1 MGKEVFMLNPHTLDK
16 MLSDY
21 HWMVTTLADLE
32 EENKTVSASTSK
44 YGLEATMP
52 KGNDISNP
60 VHGEYLRREKRI
72 SRIEEYRA
80 KVSYIQSVID
90 VINTDRESEVLYWML
105 EGKSM
110 RWISKRMG
118 LSHVSIQGIRDNIV
132 EMMLQASMAS

>member
-1 MGKEVFMLNPHTLDK
+1 MSKPTFTLNAHTLDK

-21 HWMVTTLADLE
+21 FWMVTTLAELE
-32 EENKTVSASTSK
+32 EENKMVSASTSK

-60 VHGEYLRREKRI
+60 VHGEFVRREKRL

-118 LSHVSIQGIRDNIV
+118 LSHVSIQSIRDNIV
-132 EMMLQASMAS
+132 EMMLHASLAS

>member
-1 MGKEVFMLNPHTLDK
+1 MGKEPFILNAHTLDK

-21 HWMVTTLADLE
+21 FWMVTTLKELE

-60 VHGEYLRREKRI
+60 VYGEYLRREKRL

-118 LSHVSIQGIRDNIV
+118 LSHVSIQSIRDNIV
-132 EMMLQASMAS
+132 ETMLQASMAS

>member
-1 MGKEVFMLNPHTLDK
+1 MKKAIFNLNPHTLDQ
-16 MLSDY
+16 MLNDY
-21 HWMVTTLADLE
+21 HWMVTTLAELE
-32 EENKTVSASTSK
+32 EENKTVGASTSK

-52 KGNDISNP
+52 KGNEISFP
-60 VHGEYLRREKRI
+60 VHGEFLRREKRL

-118 LSHVSIQGIRDNIV
+118 CVQRN
-132 EMMLQASMAS
+132 

>member
-1 MGKEVFMLNPHTLDK
+1 MKKAIFNLNQHTLDK

-21 HWMVTTLADLE
+21 HWMVTTLKELE

-60 VHGEYLRREKRI
+60 VHGEFLRREKRL
-72 SRIEEYRA
+72 SRIAEYKA

-90 VINTDRESEVLYWML
+90 VINTDRESEVLYWLL

-118 LSHVSIQGIRDNIV
+118 LSHTSIQSVRETIV
-132 EMMLQASMAS
+132 KTMLQTSMAS